1 MFKKIAIV
9 VICLALI
16 VAGGLA
22 IKKYCFPPQD
32 VEITEYF
39 MDITW
44 DMSKRKVKELLY
56 EKGYIPE
63 PHPLDML
70 IYEIEDFGGFEGANA
85 RMVIN
90 YDNENEK
97 MIILSFN
104 NEKMSEDEVNE
115 FAEAC
120 MYKLDSIC
128 DKKLELT
135 ELLEYGGTVYN
146 KEGKEGQEYKNML
159 YFLGESAITIIY
171 YEDEKIMITYGP
183 KDSEYHQMMLQFAE

>member
-63 PHPLDML
+63 EDVLLMS
-70 IYEIEDFGGFEGANA
+70 INIEDFGGFEGANA
-85 RMVIN
+85 RVFIDYN
-90 YDNENEK
+90 DENEK

-135 ELLEYGGTVYN
+135 ELTEYSGAFN
-146 KEGKEGQEYKNML
+146 KEGQDFKHML
-159 YFLGESAITIIY
+159 YYLGESGISIMY
-171 YEDEKIMITYGP
+171 YEDEKVMISYGP
-183 KDSEYHQMMLQFAE
+183 KDSEYHQMMLPFAEQ

>member
-1 MFKKIAIV
+1 
-9 VICLALI
+9 
-16 VAGGLA
+16 
-22 IKKYCFPPQD
+22 
-32 VEITEYF
+32 

-63 PHPLDML
+63 PHFSDML

-85 RMVIN
+85 RMVID
-90 YDNENEK
+90 YDNENEM

-128 DKKLELT
+128 DKKLDLTELT
-135 ELLEYGGTVYN
+135 EYGGIVY
-146 KEGKEGQEYKNML
+146 KKEGQEFKNIL
-159 YFLGESAITIIY
+159 YFLGESAITIVY
-171 YEDEKIMITYGP
+171 YEDERVVISYRP
-183 KDSEYHQMMLQFAE
+183 NDSEYYQKMLQFAE

>member
-1 MFKKIAIV
+1 MFKNIAIV

-44 DMSKRKVKELLY
+44 DMTEKQAKELLI
-56 EKGYIPE
+56 EKGYKPE
-63 PHPLDML
+63 VHDLL
-70 IYEIEDFGGFEGANA
+70 VFEFEDFAGFEGAKA
-85 RMVIN
+85 RAVILF
-90 YDNENEK
+90 DNENDK
-97 MIILSFN
+97 MITMSLGN
-104 NEKMSEDEVNE
+104 TNMSEDEVNE
-115 FAEAC
+115 FAEAYI
-120 MYKLDSIC
+120 YKLESIC
-128 DKKLELT
+128 DKKLDLT
-135 ELLEYGGTVYN
+135 ELIEYSGTAYN
-146 KEGKEGQEYKNML
+146 KEGQEYKNML

-183 KDSEYHQMMLQFAE
+183 KDSEYHQMMLEFAE